1 MSTWAL
7 AYRSAATKERQTP
20 DLVVRCLESAGESLA
35 AVVNYR
41 DWAPGQVGE
50 VCDQAA
56 RLLAHVDDLHDAAVK
71 VRDRARDEKNNDE
84 KNGDR

>member
-1 MSTWAL
+1 MTTWAL
-7 AYRSAATKERQTP
+7 AYRSAAAKERQTP
-20 DLVVRCLESAGESLA
+20 GLVVRCLESAGESLH

-56 RLLAHVDDLHDAAVK
+56 RLLAHVDALHDAAVK
-71 VRDRARDEKNNDE
+71 VRDRAQDENE